1 MYTLQVIL
9 DLPCINLYNYA
20 HLTEVRV
27 RDTYCG
33 LIKNEDIGKTL
44 HLSGW
49 VYRRRDHGG
58 LIFVDLRDITGIVQ
72 VVFSPDISGDA
83 HQKAGS
89 VKQEYV
95 ISVTGKVA
103 RRPKETENPGI
114 PTGTVEILVESFEII
129 NTCKTLPF
137 QLDDEDTSESIRFK
151 YRYLDMRKPDI
162 QKIFIDRSRA
172 YKVTRDYFSS
182 KGFHEFETPF
192 FTKSTPEGARDF
204 VVPSRLNQ
212 GMFYALPQS
221 PQLYKQILMIAGFD
235 RYFQIARCFRDEDLR
250 ADRQPEFTQIDV
262 EMSFVDVDDVIE
274 TGEGLI
280 SALYEVLRGAPIETP
295 FMRMT
300 YDEAMRLYGTD
311 KPDLRFDMTMVDLT
325 DVFQQTGFGVFK
337 NTIENGGQIQ
347 ALVLKGKT
355 LSRKDLDTT
364 VDAAKE
370 IGAGGLVWI
379 RKESNALQSPTV
391 KYLSDDEKK
400 LMEERLGVENGDV
413 IFIMSDKK
421 NKVNE
426 LMGRFRLYIG
436 EKYDLINKDEFKF
449 LWVVDFPL
457 LEYSE
462 EEKRYVARHHPFTSP
477 QGRMEDFEGNY
488 DYIKAKAYDLVLNGV
503 ELGGGSIRIYRTDE
517 QMKMFKLLGIKE
529 DEASEKFGFL
539 LEALEMGAPP
549 HGGIAFGFDR
559 IIMMFLKLESI
570 RDVIPFPKTQKGTCP
585 LTGAPSKIGQRQ
597 LNELK
602 IKVTIEAT

>member
-1 MYTLQVIL
+1 M
-9 DLPCINLYNYA
+9 
-20 HLTEVRV
+20 

-58 LIFVDLRDITGIVQ
+58 LIFADLRDVTGIVQ
-72 VVFSPDISGDA
+72 VVFSPDISADA
-83 HQKAGS
+83 HQKAGNI
-89 VKQEYV
+89 KQEFV
-95 ISVTGKVA
+95 ISIKGRVA
-103 RRPKETENPGI
+103 RRPQETENLNI
-114 PTGTVEILVESFEII
+114 PTGTVEILVDAFEIL

-137 QLDDEDTSESIRFK
+137 QLDDEETNESLRLK
-151 YRYLDMRKPDI
+151 YRYLDMRRPEI
-162 QKIFIDRSRA
+162 QKIFVDRSRA
-172 YKVTRDYFSS
+172 YKVTRDYFASN
-182 KGFHEFETPF
+182 GFHEFETPF

-204 VVPSRLNQ
+204 IVPSRLNQ

-262 EMSFVDVDDVIE
+262 EMSFVDVDDIINM
-274 TGEGLI
+274 GEGLI
-280 SALYEVLRGAPIETP
+280 RDLYEALRGDPIETP

-300 YDEAMRLYGTD
+300 YDDAMNLYGSD
-311 KPDLRFDMTMVDLT
+311 KPDLRFELTMVNLT
-325 DVFQQTGFGVFK
+325 DIFEQTEFGVFK
-337 NTIENGGQIQ
+337 KTIENNGEIK
-347 ALVLKGKT
+347 ALLLKGKT
-355 LSRKDLDTT
+355 LSRKDLDTA
-364 VDAAKE
+364 VDFAKE
-370 IGAGGLVWI
+370 LGAGGLIWI
-379 RKESNALQSPTV
+379 RKENDALQSPTV
-391 KYLSDDEKK
+391 KYLSEIEITA
-400 LMEERLGVENGDV
+400 MIERLGFENGDV
-413 IFIMSDKK
+413 AFIMSDKRD
-421 NKVNE
+421 KVNE
-426 LMGRFRLYIG
+426 LMGRFRLYLG
-436 EKYDLINKDEFKF
+436 EKYGLIRKDEFRF

-462 EEKRYVARHHPFTSP
+462 EEKRYMARHHPFTSP
-477 QGRMEDFEGNY
+477 QGKIRDYEGNY
-488 DYIKAKAYDLVLNGV
+488 DSIKAKAYDLVLNGV

-517 QMKMFKLLGIKE
+517 QMEMFNLLGIRE

-559 IIMMFLKLESI
+559 IIMMFLKLDSI
-570 RDVIPFPKTQKGTCP
+570 REVIPFPKTQKGTCP
-585 LTGAPSKIGQRQ
+585 LTGAPSRIGQRQ

-602 IKVTIEAT
+602 IKVTVETT